1 MINEVLEYLP
11 QILVIEIKKI
21 IKENSNTEK
30 ELEEIRLRINQ
41 NLTIKIGQELIMLP
55 HKLTKQELSE
65 TFENICEKS
74 IYSYTKQI
82 SEGFITIK
90 GGNRVGITG
99 SAVMENGKII
109 NMNYIS
115 SLNIRIA
122 RQIKEVSVPILK
134 YVIDVQNDTIFNSI
148 IASSPGAR
156 KNNDIKRSYKKNIE
170 SEFQK

>member
-1 MINEVLEYLP
+1 
-11 QILVIEIKKI
+11 
-21 IKENSNTEK
+21 
-30 ELEEIRLRINQ
+30 
-41 NLTIKIGQELIMLP
+41 
-55 HKLTKQELSE
+55 
-65 TFENICEKS
+65 
-74 IYSYTKQI
+74 
-82 SEGFITIK
+82 
-90 GGNRVGITG
+90 
-99 SAVMENGKII
+99 MENGKII